1 MKIYFDGCSVC
12 WGGELKSSD
21 PKFNEEGERYS
32 KLVCDALGAHESNM
46 SRQGA
51 SNFRVARQCL
61 VRYNMKDYDLAVIQ
75 LTYNSRN
82 EYWDPGK
89 NKFHQFR
96 VNYLDRMDG
105 KGELIN
111 RFYKDIY
118 DPFYGDMYEYMF
130 ATAIRDHCK
139 VMGIPLVLLT
149 VGVSENQNKFA
160 QLRTRNMNKKIDWD
174 IDIAELLTKED
185 RAPFGHPNQKGH
197 QKIADKIL
205 EIVN

>member
-1 MKIYFDGCSVC
+1 MKIYFDGCSFC
-12 WGGELKSSD
+12 WGGELK
-21 PKFNEEGERYS
+21 EEEERYS

-46 SRQGA
+46 SRQGS
-51 SNFRVARQCL
+51 SNFRIARQCL

-82 EYWDPGK
+82 EFWDTERSRFTQFSVNLAESKGK
-89 NKFHQFR
+89 L
-96 VNYLDRMDG
+96 Y
-105 KGELIN
+105 N

-139 VMGIPLVLLT
+139 VMGIPLILLT
-149 VGVSENQNKFA
+149 VGVSENNKVSK
-160 QLRTRNMNKKIDWD
+160 TRSMDKKIDWD
-174 IDIAELLTKED
+174 IDITELLQWD
-185 RAPFGHPNQKGH
+185 CYAPLGHPNQKGH
-197 QKIADKIL
+197 QKIADRIL

>member
-12 WGGELKSSD
+12 WGGELKSSH

-46 SRQGA
+46 SRQGS
-51 SNFRVARQCL
+51 SNFRIARQCL

-89 NKFHQFR
+89 NRFHQFR

-139 VMGIPLVLLT
+139 VMGIPLILLT
-149 VGVSENQNKFA
+149 VGVSENQRL
-160 QLRTRNMNKKIDWD
+160 QSVLRTRNMDKKIDWD
-174 IDIAELLTKED
+174 IDITELLQWD
-185 RAPFGHPNQKGH
+185 CYAPLGHPNQKGH
-197 QKIADKIL
+197 QKIADRIL

>member
-1 MKIYFDGCSVC
+1 MKIYFDGCSFC
-12 WGGELKSSD
+12 WGGELK
-21 PKFNEEGERYS
+21 EEEERYS
-32 KLVCDALGAHESNM
+32 KLVCNALGAHESNM
-46 SRQGA
+46 SRQGS
-51 SNFRVARQCL
+51 SNFRIARQCL

-89 NKFHQFR
+89 NIFHQFR

-139 VMGIPLVLLT
+139 VMGIPLILLT
-149 VGVSENQNKFA
+149 VGVSENNKVSK
-160 QLRTRNMNKKIDWD
+160 TRSMDKKIDWD
-174 IDIAELLTKED
+174 IDITELLQWD
-185 RAPFGHPNQKGH
+185 CYAPLGHPNQKGH
-197 QKIADKIL
+197 QKIANKIL

>member
-21 PKFNEEGERYS
+21 EKFNEEGERYS

-82 EYWDPGK
+82 EFWDTERSRFTQFSVNVAESKGK
-89 NKFHQFR
+89 L
-96 VNYLDRMDG
+96 Y
-105 KGELIN
+105 N

-139 VMGIPLVLLT
+139 VMGIPLILLT
-149 VGVSENQNKFA
+149 VGVSENNKVSK
-160 QLRTRNMNKKIDWD
+160 TRSMDKKIDWD
-174 IDIAELLTKED
+174 IDITELLQWD
-185 RAPFGHPNQKGH
+185 CYAPLGHPNQKGH
-197 QKIADKIL
+197 QKIADRIL

>member
-1 MKIYFDGCSVC
+1 VKIYFDGCSFC
-12 WGGELKSSD
+12 WGGELK
-21 PKFNEEGERYS
+21 EEEERYS

-46 SRQGA
+46 SRQGS
-51 SNFRVARQCL
+51 SNFRIARQCL

-82 EYWDPGK
+82 EFWDTERSRFTQFSVNLAESKGK
-89 NKFHQFR
+89 L
-96 VNYLDRMDG
+96 Y
-105 KGELIN
+105 N

-139 VMGIPLVLLT
+139 VMGIPLILLT
-149 VGVSENQNKFA
+149 VGVSENNKVSK
-160 QLRTRNMNKKIDWD
+160 TRSMDKKIDWD
-174 IDIAELLTKED
+174 IDITELLQWD
-185 RAPFGHPNQKGH
+185 CYAPLGHPNQKGH
-197 QKIADKIL
+197 QKIANKIL

>member
-1 MKIYFDGCSVC
+1 M
-12 WGGELKSSD
+12 
-21 PKFNEEGERYS
+21 S
-32 KLVCDALGAHESNM
+32 K
-46 SRQGA
+46 QGS

-82 EYWDPGK
+82 EFWDTERNRFTQFSVNLAESKGK
-89 NKFHQFR
+89 L
-96 VNYLDRMDG
+96 Y
-105 KGELIN
+105 N

-139 VMGIPLVLLT
+139 VMGIPLILLT
-149 VGVSENQNKFA
+149 VGVSENNKVSK
-160 QLRTRNMNKKIDWD
+160 TRSMDKKIDWD
-174 IDIAELLTKED
+174 IDITELLQWD
-185 RAPFGHPNQKGH
+185 CYAPLGHPNQKGH
-197 QKIADKIL
+197 QKIADRIL

>member
-1 MKIYFDGCSVC
+1 MKIYFDGCSFC
-12 WGGELKSSD
+12 WGGELK
-21 PKFNEEGERYS
+21 EEEERYS

-46 SRQGA
+46 SRQGS
-51 SNFRVARQCL
+51 SNFRIARQCL

-89 NKFHQFR
+89 NRFHQFR

-139 VMGIPLVLLT
+139 VMGIPLILLT
-149 VGVSENQNKFA
+149 VGVSENNKVSK
-160 QLRTRNMNKKIDWD
+160 TRSMDKKIDWD
-174 IDIAELLTKED
+174 IDITELLQWD
-185 RAPFGHPNQKGH
+185 CYAPLGHPNQKGH
-197 QKIADKIL
+197 QKIANKIL

>member
-1 MKIYFDGCSVC
+1 MKIYFDGCSFC
-12 WGGELKSSD
+12 WGGELK
-21 PKFNEEGERYS
+21 EEEERYS

-46 SRQGA
+46 SRQGS
-51 SNFRVARQCL
+51 SNFRIARQCL

-82 EYWDPGK
+82 EFWDTERSRFTQFSVNLAESKGK
-89 NKFHQFR
+89 L
-96 VNYLDRMDG
+96 Y
-105 KGELIN
+105 N

-139 VMGIPLVLLT
+139 VMGIPLILLT
-149 VGVSENQNKFA
+149 VGVSENNKVSK
-160 QLRTRNMNKKIDWD
+160 TRSMDKKIDWD
-174 IDIAELLTKED
+174 IDIAELLQWD
-185 RAPFGHPNQKGH
+185 CYAPLGHPNQKGH
-197 QKIADKIL
+197 QKIANKIL

>member
-1 MKIYFDGCSVC
+1 MKIYFDGCSFC
-12 WGGELKSSD
+12 WGGELK
-21 PKFNEEGERYS
+21 EEEERYS
-32 KLVCDALGAHESNM
+32 KLVCNALGAHESNM
-46 SRQGA
+46 SRSGA
-51 SNFRVARQCL
+51 SNFRIARQCL

-89 NKFHQFR
+89 NIFHQFR

-139 VMGIPLVLLT
+139 VMGIPLILLT
-149 VGVSENQNKFA
+149 VGVSENNKVSK
-160 QLRTRNMNKKIDWD
+160 TRSMDKKIDWD
-174 IDIAELLTKED
+174 IDITELLQWDCYK
-185 RAPFGHPNQKGH
+185 PLGHPNQKGH
-197 QKIADKIL
+197 QKIADRIL

>member
-1 MKIYFDGCSVC
+1 MKIYFDGCSFC
-12 WGGELKSSD
+12 WGGELK
-21 PKFNEEGERYS
+21 EEEERYS

-46 SRQGA
+46 SRQGS
-51 SNFRVARQCL
+51 SNFRIARQCL

-82 EYWDPGK
+82 EFWDTERSRFTQFSVNLAESKGK
-89 NKFHQFR
+89 L
-96 VNYLDRMDG
+96 Y
-105 KGELIN
+105 N

-139 VMGIPLVLLT
+139 VMGIPLILLT
-149 VGVSENQNKFA
+149 VGVSENNKVSK
-160 QLRTRNMNKKIDWD
+160 TRSMDKKIDWD
-174 IDIAELLTKED
+174 IDITELLQWD
-185 RAPFGHPNQKGH
+185 CYAPLGHPNQKGH
-197 QKIADKIL
+197 QKIANKIL